1 MKSNF
6 KVYKQILRENL
17 GSLEARENL
26 VRYNSRLVY
35 VKCVPCLV
43 GAKEDRPA
51 YAYLCRDLSIRHELE
66 KHLVERAEDQN
77 LSEEEIFDAMQG
89 QGLFMLV
96 SSRRISKENLL
107 PLYYTRGSD
116 RKNLRT
122 VQAGWQDSS
131 PECGDRSN
139 LPRTSDDDVY
149 ECSHT
154 ETDVRQIEKD
164 ISDNSVHVYESP

>member
-1 MKSNF
+1 MVANPLHYIIGGFYFGTLGNATAYS
-6 KVYKQILRENL
+6 ILPISDGGLKYFFIYAGLIQAHIE
-17 GSLEARENL
+17 GE
-26 VRYNSRLVY
+26 
-35 VKCVPCLV
+35 
-43 GAKEDRPA
+43 PA
-51 YAYLCRDLSIRHELE
+51 A
-66 KHLVERAEDQN
+66 A
-77 LSEEEIFDAMQG
+77 
-89 QGLFMLV
+89 
-96 SSRRISKENLL
+96 LL
-107 PLYYTRGSD
+107 YQGSD

-164 ISDNSVHVYESP
+164 IADNSVHVYESP

>member
-1 MKSNF
+1 MSAEGCFCLHIQGKNLA
-6 KVYKQILRENL
+6 ILL
-17 GSLEARENL
+17 AQ
-26 VRYNSRLVY
+26 
-35 VKCVPCLV
+35 PCLV

-107 PLYYTRGSD
+107 PLYYTRD
-116 RKNLRT
+116 
-122 VQAGWQDSS
+122 
-131 PECGDRSN
+131 
-139 LPRTSDDDVY
+139 
-149 ECSHT
+149 
-154 ETDVRQIEKD
+154 QIEK
-164 ISDNSVHVYESP
+164 IFELRRLL